1 MSKNKVSIIGAGN
14 VGATATYYIAEKV
27 IADLVMVDIAGGMT
41 QAKAVDFL
49 HAGPLR
55 GYDVSISIVGTSDFA
70 QIADSNV
77 VVITAGLPR
86 KPGMDRMDLLKVNAG
101 IVKQAA
107 RAVAEHAPNAIVIVV
122 SNPLDIMCH
131 VALRSTG
138 FALRRVIGMAGIL
151 DATRFRYFVAEQLG
165 CALSSVHAMVLG
177 GHGDQMVPLPR
188 LTTVGGVPITE
199 LMDAPTIARLVD
211 RTRKGGAE
219 IVSLLKT
226 GSAYYAPAASVADM
240 VEAVI
245 TDRKHLAPC
254 AAYVRGEYGINDLFI
269 GVPVIL
275 GKNGIE
281 RIVEL
286 ALQDDERA
294 QLQASADA
302 VRKGVEELNTFFK
315 PTSHRGGRRDVI
327 GRWLP
332 PSAAASTADE
342 RRGAAFACRGPDRTP
357 ATECVGRRRARR
369 HWQRAV
375 VLECPSGP
383 RPATNSWRS
392 GLS

>member
-27 IADLVMVDIAGGMT
+27 IADLVMVDVAGGMT

-55 GYDVSISIVGTSDFA
+55 GYDVSISIVGTDDFA

-86 KPGMDRMDLLKVNAG
+86 KPGMDRMDLLKINAG

-107 RAVAEHAPNAIVIVV
+107 RAIAEHAPNAIVIAV

-138 FALRRVIGMAGIL
+138 FDLRRVVGMAGIL
-151 DATRFRYFVAEQLG
+151 DSTRFRYFVAEQLG

-199 LMDAPTIARLVD
+199 LMDAATVARLVD

-219 IVSLLKT
+219 IVALLKT

-254 AAYVRGEYGINDLFI
+254 AAYVRGEYGIDDLFI

-275 GKNGIE
+275 GKNGVE
-281 RIVEL
+281 RIIEL
-286 ALQDDERA
+286 ALTDDERK
-294 QLQASADA
+294 QLFASADA

-315 PTSHRGGRRDVI
+315 PT
-327 GRWLP
+327 
-332 PSAAASTADE
+332 
-342 RRGAAFACRGPDRTP
+342 
-357 ATECVGRRRARR
+357 
-369 HWQRAV
+369 
-375 VLECPSGP
+375 
-383 RPATNSWRS
+383 
-392 GLS
+392 

>member
-27 IADLVMVDIAGGMT
+27 IADLVMVDVAGGMT
-41 QAKAVDFL
+41 QAKALDFL

-55 GYDVSISIVGTSDFA
+55 GYDVAIVGTDNFSL
-70 QIADSNV
+70 IADSNV

-86 KPGMDRMDLLKVNAG
+86 KPGMDRMDLLKVNAD

-107 RAVAEHAPNAIVIVV
+107 RAIADYAPNAIVIAV

-138 FALRRVIGMAGIL
+138 FALRRVVGMAGIL
-151 DATRFRYFVAEQLG
+151 DSTRFRYFVAEQMG

-199 LMDAPTIARLVD
+199 LMDAATIARLVD

-219 IVSLLKT
+219 IVALLKA
-226 GSAYYAPAASVADM
+226 GSAYYAPAASVAEM

-254 AAYVRGEYGINDLFI
+254 AAYVRGEYGIDDLFI
-269 GVPVIL
+269 GVPTIL
-275 GKNGIE
+275 GKNGVE
-281 RIVEL
+281 RIIEL
-286 ALQDDERA
+286 ALTDDEKQ
-294 QLQASADA
+294 QLLASADA
-302 VRKGVEELNTFFK
+302 VRKGVEDLNSFFK
-315 PTSHRGGRRDVI
+315 P
-327 GRWLP
+327 
-332 PSAAASTADE
+332 
-342 RRGAAFACRGPDRTP
+342 
-357 ATECVGRRRARR
+357 
-369 HWQRAV
+369 
-375 VLECPSGP
+375 
-383 RPATNSWRS
+383 N
-392 GLS
+392 

>member
-1 MSKNKVSIIGAGN
+1 MTKNKVSIIGAGN

-27 IADLVMVDIAGGMT
+27 IADLVMVDIEGGMT
-41 QAKAVDFL
+41 QAKALDFL

-55 GYDVSISIVGTSDFA
+55 SYDVAIVGSSDFA

-107 RAVAEHAPNAIVIVV
+107 RAIAEHAPNAVVIVV

-138 FALRRVIGMAGIL
+138 FDLRRVVGMAGIL
-151 DATRFRYFVAEQLG
+151 DSTRFRYFVAEQLE
-165 CALSSVHAMVLG
+165 CALTSVHAMVLG

-199 LMDAPTIARLVD
+199 LLDAATIARLVD

-219 IVSLLKT
+219 IVALLKA
-226 GSAYYAPAASVADM
+226 GSAYYAPAASVAEM
-240 VEAVI
+240 VEAVV

-254 AAYVRGEYGINDLFI
+254 AAYLRGEYGIDDLFI
-269 GVPVIL
+269 GVPVVL
-275 GKNGIE
+275 GKNGVE

-286 ALQDDERA
+286 PLAEEEKQ
-294 QLQASADA
+294 QLLASAAA
-302 VRKGVEELNTFFK
+302 VRKGVEELNSFFK
-315 PTSHRGGRRDVI
+315 PT
-327 GRWLP
+327 
-332 PSAAASTADE
+332 
-342 RRGAAFACRGPDRTP
+342 
-357 ATECVGRRRARR
+357 
-369 HWQRAV
+369 
-375 VLECPSGP
+375 
-383 RPATNSWRS
+383 
-392 GLS
+392 

>member
-1 MSKNKVSIIGAGN
+1 MAKNKVSIIGAGN

-27 IADLVMVDIAGGMT
+27 IADLVMVDVAGGMT
-41 QAKAVDFL
+41 QAKALDFL

-55 GYDVSISIVGTSDFA
+55 GYDVSIAGTDDFA
-70 QIADSNV
+70 RIADSNV

-107 RAVAEHAPNAIVIVV
+107 RAIVEHAPNAIVIVV

-138 FALRRVIGMAGIL
+138 FDLRRVVGMAGIL
-151 DATRFRYFVAEQLG
+151 DSTRFRYFVAEQLS

-199 LMDAPTIARLVD
+199 LMDAATIARLVD

-219 IVSLLKT
+219 IVALLKT

-254 AAYVRGEYGINDLFI
+254 ATYVRGEYGIDDLFI

-275 GKNGIE
+275 GKNGVD
-281 RIVEL
+281 RIIEL
-286 ALQDDERA
+286 ALTDDERK
-294 QLQASADA
+294 QLLASADA
-302 VRKGVEELNTFFK
+302 VRKGVEELNTFFR
-315 PTSHRGGRRDVI
+315 PT
-327 GRWLP
+327 
-332 PSAAASTADE
+332 
-342 RRGAAFACRGPDRTP
+342 
-357 ATECVGRRRARR
+357 
-369 HWQRAV
+369 
-375 VLECPSGP
+375 
-383 RPATNSWRS
+383 
-392 GLS
+392 